1 MVPQVLVPEEIR
13 RSPTSATP
21 VTRSKRQQQLRRF
34 QNFPDRSQNT
44 FNSDRYQTTFSSQQ
58 QPSFTQPPPSQQQQ
72 QVQPQSGLSLP
83 GSGRSLFDQ
92 IVNRINT
99 GHRDNARRKQQNQDP
114 NNNDFRQTPQQ
125 QRDRGSGFS
134 SPLTSSNFASITPP
148 TPPAPIRV
156 AQPQASVP
164 ATETEQRQNLGLLLF
179 GNSRNRFQDSESERP
194 RSLQIQR
201 EQDRR
206 NKLAEERR
214 LKELEEQKRIEAE
227 RQRLVE
233 IQREEER
240 LKKLEEERRIQELEE
255 QKKD

>member
-1 MVPQVLVPEEIR
+1 MDLVHVVLTCLLLLSWRDE
-13 RSPTSATP
+13 TSATP
-21 VTRSKRQQQLRRF
+21 VTRSKRQQQPRRF

-125 QRDRGSGFS
+125 QRDQGSGFS

-214 LKELEEQKRIEAE
+214 LKELEEQKKI
-227 RQRLVE
+227 
-233 IQREEER
+233 EEER
-240 LKKLEEERRIQELEE
+240 KRKLEESRKKLLQEQEDEKRR
-255 QKKD
+255 